1 MLLAP
6 DDCPEDLTKA
16 LSEKA
21 AKIDRFCDRALL
33 FQAEYEGGEASLMV
47 CFTDVE
53 DGAKARIEGAVAD
66 ALMASGHEGH
76 ALGVLFLAAGNPSL
90 AHIEKHARRHRRRQR
105 FARKVRIVLDLNK
118 ISPEL
123 DAIPSLTKR

>member
-90 AHIEKHARRHRRRQR
+90 AHIEKLA
-105 FARKVRIVLDLNK
+105 LDLK
-118 ISPEL
+118 AP
-123 DAIPSLTKR
+123 R